1 MMDWRDTLKIL
12 VIVAAITLVGNR
24 IGFKVNPMEA
34 IPGMLV
40 LLGIVIS
47 GLVLAKLIPVK
58 LPSIV
63 YISLIG
69 IILTIPGF
77 PGAAWFTAQANK
89 VQFLALC
96 TPVLAYAGI
105 ASGKDLDDFKKLG
118 WRIIVVS
125 AFVFI
130 GTFIGSAVIAQLV
143 LKLTGQI

>member
-1 MMDWRDTLKIL
+1 MVNWRDTLRIL
-12 VIVAAITLVGNR
+12 IIVAAITLVGNFV
-24 IGFKVNPMEA
+24 GFKINPIEA

-40 LLGIVIS
+40 LLGIVIL
-47 GLVLAKLIPVK
+47 GLILAKLVPFK

-77 PGAAWFTAQANK
+77 PGSEWFVAQASK

-105 ASGKDLDDFKKLG
+105 ASGKDLDEFKKLG
-118 WRIIVVS
+118 WRIVVVS
-125 AFVFI
+125 IFVFI
-130 GTFIGSAVIAQLV
+130 GTFVGSAVIAQAV

>member
-1 MMDWRDTLKIL
+1 MVNWRDTLRIL
-12 VIVAAITLVGNR
+12 IIVAAITLVGNF
-24 IGFKVNPMEA
+24 IGFKVNPIEA

-40 LLGIVIS
+40 LLGIVVV
-47 GLVLAKLIPVK
+47 GLILAKLIPLK

-77 PGAAWFTAQANK
+77 PGSEWFVAQANK

-105 ASGKDLDDFKKLG
+105 ASGKDLDEFKKLG
-118 WRIIVVS
+118 WRIVVVS
-125 AFVFI
+125 IFVFI
-130 GTFIGSAVIAQLV
+130 GTFVGSAVIAQAV

>member
-1 MMDWRDTLKIL
+1 MVNWRDTLKIL
-12 VIVAAITLVGNR
+12 IIVAGITLVGNFV
-24 IGFKVNPMEA
+24 GFKVNPIEA

-40 LLGIVIS
+40 LLGIVIL
-47 GLVLAKLIPVK
+47 GLILAKLVPFK

-77 PGAAWFTAQANK
+77 PGADWFVAQANK

-105 ASGKDLDDFKKLG
+105 ASGKDLDEFRKLG
-118 WRIIVVS
+118 WRIVVVS
-125 AFVFI
+125 IFVFI
-130 GTFIGSAVIAQLV
+130 GTFVGSAFIAQVV

>member
-1 MMDWRDTLKIL
+1 MANWRDTLRIL
-12 VIVAAITLVGNR
+12 IIVAGITLVGNL
-24 IGFKVNPMEA
+24 IGFKVNPIEA

-40 LLGIVIS
+40 LLGIVIA
-47 GLVLAKLIPVK
+47 GLILAKLIPLK

-77 PGAAWFTAQANK
+77 PGAAWFAAQANK

-105 ASGKDLDDFKKLG
+105 ASGKDLDEFKKLG
-118 WRIIVVS
+118 WRIVVVS
-125 AFVFI
+125 IFVFI
-130 GTFIGSAVIAQLV
+130 GTFVGSAAIAQVV